1 MGALQVWRH
10 SLTDQAK
17 AVRQYREAL
26 ALGGTQ
32 SLPEIYRTAGAKL
45 VFDEQ
50 AMGELVALVEQRL
63 NSLRAGR

>member
-10 SLTDQAK
+10 SLSDQAK

-26 ALGGTQ
+26 ALGGTV

-45 VFDEQ
+45 VFDAD
-50 AMGELVALVEQRL
+50 AMGDLVSLVEQRL
-63 NSLRAGR
+63 NALRAGR